1 MRRARMP
8 GSELGC
14 SEMDRRTS
22 VISAWGLSRI
32 ASGDVWLRPP
42 FRFLAGRMSPLAF
55 LAFLALRRQSRQH
68 PLDSA
73 SSSSDLLDK
82 LRAIARLLGPK
93 TRSPRRQT

>member
-22 VISAWGLSRI
+22 VISAWELSRI
-32 ASGDVWLRPP
+32 ASRDVWLRPP

-55 LAFLALRRQSRQH
+55 LALRRRSRQH